1 MSASSSSS
9 STSTTGSPIIE
20 AYPLSHMQQGMLFHS
35 ISASA
40 SDLYVEQ
47 LSCQL
52 RGHLNLPA
60 FRSAWEEMLRRHA
73 VLRSAFAW
81 RGLPEPL
88 QVVGARV
95 RPPLEDSDWR
105 DLSGAAQEERLRLLR
120 AAERAEGFDPARAP
134 LMRIKLVRLSDD
146 VHQLI
151 WTWHHV
157 ILDAWSVPI
166 IIEELFAAYD
176 AHRQGLEPDLKPGRP
191 YKDFIAWQRSQNLS
205 QAEEFWRG
213 VLDDF
218 REPTPFGIEG
228 LKEAVHV
235 AEAGHDAQALNA
247 AGAGHGLEFLEIS
260 ADEVNAIKEAAR
272 RLRVTLNT
280 LVQGAWALLLSRY
293 SGREDVLFGTA
304 VAGRPP
310 ELEGVETMVGLLIN
324 TIPVRVQASPRE
336 RLGRW
341 LEGLQRRQA
350 ETRRYE
356 HAPLLR
362 LQGWSSVPRGTQLF
376 ESLLVFENFPL
387 DMNRLKGGGIEIA
400 DVDFVERASFPLTVM
415 MSVRDQSKLGADYDR
430 ARFDRNSIVR
440 MLGHLRTLLADMTS
454 DPERR
459 LADLDFVTAFERR
472 QLVEH
477 FSRAPLADAPAFRT
491 DEGLS
496 VSRLFEAQVE
506 RSPGAPAATF
516 TAPDGDASLTY
527 RELNDHANA
536 LARRLRALGVA
547 PEERV
552 VICMEPSLIRL
563 AAVLAVMKAG
573 GAYVPLDTSSPLNL
587 LRSMI
592 ADCGARVLM
601 AETDLADSLRGCG
614 ASHIVTLEDAR
625 ELTAT
630 SAPAES
636 HVGAGSVNLENEAA
650 PDNLAYLIYTSGS
663 TGRPKGVA
671 VTHRSLRHLVEAQ
684 LESFKI
690 EPQSRVLQ
698 FASLSFD
705 ASVSEIFTA
714 LLCGAQLFS
723 APRRVLAPS
732 RELLSLM
739 ESRGIT
745 TVTMPPSVLA
755 ALPASKLP
763 SLCTLVS
770 AGEACP
776 PELVARWAN
785 GRRFLNA
792 YGPTE
797 CTVCAT
803 VAEVTGTHHGKPPIG
818 RAIGAAR
825 AYILDA
831 NLRPVPV
838 GVSGEL
844 HIGGPGVARGYWN
857 RPDLT
862 ASNFIPDPFA
872 NEAGAR
878 MYRTGDAARFL
889 PDGEIEFLGRRDD
902 QVKVRGFRIELTEVE
917 AALRKDNSLRDAAV
931 VAAGDSAQDK
941 RLIAYVVPEDG
952 GDDDAPGAEWWPS
965 IAEFFV
971 YDELAYYAMTSDER
985 RNESYRAAIREKVR
999 DRIVVEVGT
1008 GPEALLA
1015 RFCAEAGARRVYA
1028 IEMLAESYA
1037 KARQRVAELGLEDRI
1052 EVIHGDATKVALPVR
1067 PDVCVSEIVGAIGG
1081 SEGAAVILNEVR
1093 RRLLGG
1099 TAEMIPS
1106 RSMTMYAPVQLPEA
1120 LLDELGFHPLP
1131 ARYVSKI
1138 FKEVGYPFD
1147 LRLCVKGLNRSHL
1160 LAEPRVFEDL
1170 DFRALV
1176 EVEASHRANHRIERD
1191 GRLDGFLVWLTLDT
1205 GAGERIDILE
1215 NEHCWLPVFFPVLDA
1230 GMQVSAGDMIEA
1242 RCGTVLCDDGC
1253 HPDYFIEGTLLRQ
1266 RREPIPFRHYSPHH
1280 DRAYRASPF
1289 YRKFF
1294 PGDAV
1299 PLLERKSAFPPVRP
1313 LDVSALKRKL
1323 RERLPEYMMPSEFVQ
1338 LDRLPLTPGG
1348 KLDRRALPPAGAARA
1363 MHGGAEATPPHS
1375 QAERVIAKIWQELLQ
1390 PGDVG
1395 LQTNFFDQGGHSLLL
1410 LKVQDS
1416 IRAETG
1422 VELPVTDLFK
1432 YPTVETLARHLGQQ
1446 QERARRGTVDDGAD
1460 DRRLASVQREI
1471 MAAKVEAKT
1480 KAKAYAKQAK
1490 AKFKEQF
1497 KQKAKR
1503 ALHRSDPEAD
1513 TATDE

>member
-1 MSASSSSS
+1 MTASSNS
-9 STSTTGSPIIE
+9 STGSSPDIE

-35 ISASA
+35 ISSPV

-47 LSCQL
+47 ISCQL
-52 RGHLNLPA
+52 RGQLHLPA

-73 VLRSAFAW
+73 VLRTAFAW

-95 RPPLEDSDWR
+95 RPPLECLDWR
-105 DLSGAAQEERLRLLR
+105 GLSGAEREERLWQLR

-146 VHQLI
+146 AHQLV

-176 AHRQGLEPDLKPGRP
+176 AHRQGLEPDLKPCRP
-191 YKDFIAWQRSQNLS
+191 YKDFIAWQRSQSLS

-213 VLDDF
+213 VLDGF
-218 REPTPFGIEG
+218 CEPTPFGIEG
-228 LKEAVHV
+228 LRAAGPV
-235 AEAGHDAQALNA
+235 AEAALDSPDL

-260 ADEVNAIKEAAR
+260 PGEVEAIREAAR
-272 RLRVTLNT
+272 RLRITLNT

-293 SGREDVLFGTA
+293 SGREDVVFGTA

-310 ELEGVETMVGLLIN
+310 ELAGVETMVGLLIN
-324 TIPVRVQASPRE
+324 TIPVRVQASPGE

-350 ETRRYE
+350 ETHRYE
-356 HAPLLR
+356 HAPLLQ

-387 DMNRLKGGGIEIA
+387 DMNRFKGSGIEMA

-415 MSVRDQSKLGADYDR
+415 MSVRDRGKLGADYDR
-430 ARFDRNSIVR
+430 ARFDRDSVVR

-454 DPERR
+454 DPERQ
-459 LADLDFVTAFERR
+459 LADLDYVTAPERR
-472 QLVEH
+472 QLIEH
-477 FSRAPLADAPAFRT
+477 FSRAPAAAAVAEFRT
-491 DEGLS
+491 DEGLP

-506 RSPGAPAATF
+506 KSPDAPAATF
-516 TAPDGDASLTY
+516 AGPDGDATLTY

-536 LARRLRALGVA
+536 LARRLRALGVG

-563 AAVLAVMKAG
+563 ACVLAVLKAG
-573 GAYVPLDTSSPLNL
+573 GAYIPLDTSSPQSF

-592 ADCGARVLM
+592 ADCGARVLLT
-601 AETDLADSLRGCG
+601 ETHLADSLLECG
-614 ASHIVTLEDAR
+614 ASHIITSDDAR
-625 ELTAT
+625 QLAAT
-630 SAPAES
+630 SAAAAAAEGRG
-636 HVGAGSVNLENEAA
+636 GAGSGNLENEAA
-650 PDNLAYLIYTSGS
+650 PDNLAYMIYTSGS

-684 LESFKI
+684 VESFRI

-705 ASVSEIFTA
+705 GSVSEIFTA

-732 RELLSLM
+732 RDLLSLL

-745 TVTMPPSVLA
+745 IVTIPPSALA
-755 ALPASKLP
+755 ALPASELP
-763 SLCTLVS
+763 SLKTLVS

-776 PELVARWAN
+776 PELAARWSKN
-785 GRRFLNA
+785 RRFLNA

-797 CTVCAT
+797 GTVCAT
-803 VAEVTGTHHGKPPIG
+803 VAEVASTHHGKPPIG

-825 AYILDA
+825 VYILDA
-831 NLRPVPV
+831 QLRPVAV

-862 ASNFIPDPFA
+862 ASSFIPDPFA
-872 NEAGAR
+872 GEAGAR

-889 PDGEIEFLGRRDD
+889 PNGEIEFLGRRDD

-917 AALRKDNSLRDAAV
+917 AALRKDGSLRDVAV
-931 VAAGDSAQDK
+931 VTAGDSAQDR
-941 RLIAYVVPEDG
+941 RLVAYVVPADG
-952 GDDDAPGAEWWPS
+952 GGDHDAPPAEWWPS

-1028 IEMLAESYA
+1028 IEMLAETFA
-1037 KARQRVAELGLEDRI
+1037 KARQRVAELGLDDRI
-1052 EVIHGDATKVALPVR
+1052 EVIHGDATRVTLPVAA
-1067 PDVCVSEIVGAIGG
+1067 DVCVSEIVGAIGG

-1093 RRLLGG
+1093 RRLLGDV
-1099 TAEMIPS
+1099 AEMIPS
-1106 RSMTMYAPVQLPEA
+1106 RSTTMYAPVQLPEA
-1120 LLDELGFHPLP
+1120 LLGELGFHPLP
-1131 ARYVSKI
+1131 ARYVAKI
-1138 FKEVGYPFD
+1138 FEEVGHPFD
-1147 LRLCVKGLNRSHL
+1147 LRLCVRGLNRSHL
-1160 LAEPRVFEDL
+1160 LAEPQVFEDL
-1170 DFRALV
+1170 DFRSLV
-1176 EVEASHRANHRIERD
+1176 KVEASHSANHRIERD

-1215 NEHCWLPVFFPVLDA
+1215 NEHSWLPVFFPVLDA
-1230 GMQVSAGDMIEA
+1230 GVRVSAGDVIEA
-1242 RCGTVLCDDGC
+1242 RCGTALCEDGC

-1266 RREPIPFRHYSPHH
+1266 GREPIPFRHYAPHH
-1280 DRAYRASPF
+1280 ERAYRSSPF

-1294 PGDAV
+1294 KGDTTV
-1299 PLLERKSAFPPVRP
+1299 PLLEQKSASSPARP

-1338 LDRLPLTPGG
+1338 LERLPLTPGG
-1348 KLDRRALPPAGAARA
+1348 KLDRRALPQASATRA
-1363 MHGGAEATPPHS
+1363 MRGGAQTTPPRS
-1375 QAERVIAKIWQELLQ
+1375 EAERLIARIWQELLQ

-1410 LKVQDS
+1410 LKVQDG

-1446 QERARRGTVDDGAD
+1446 QERARRGTVDEGDD
-1460 DRRLASVQREI
+1460 DRRLASARREI
-1471 MAAKVEAKT
+1471 IAAKVEAKT

-1497 KQKAKR
+1497 KEKARR

-1513 TATDE
+1513 TADE